1 MGGFF
6 SPVTL
11 RNVQFNTCVIRNYVL
26 SFPHR
31 QYNGK
36 SEAAWWGI
44 RMDKQEPKIIGLGS
58 SNEELIEE
66 TVSEILQKHPH
77 QVAAFLEG
85 GEITKINLLSS
96 DWKLQFG

>member
-1 MGGFF
+1 
-6 SPVTL
+6 
-11 RNVQFNTCVIRNYVL
+11 
-26 SFPHR
+26 
-31 QYNGK
+31 
-36 SEAAWWGI
+36 
-44 RMDKQEPKIIGLGS
+44 MDKQEPKIIGPGS

-96 DWKLQFG
+96 D